1 MFRFWRRTAGAFLA
15 ALLFLSIVWPSC
27 TFTENV
33 QAAGEPWQAT
43 EKKSR
48 QTAEE
53 KENVQEDLNVTAKSL
68 DPSIDTVLSAVRSY
82 MLSIDTNPDFNSI
95 WNAIGLTRS
104 GLSVPSS
111 YVDTYYKNLYANL
124 VQKDWV
130 LTRTKFS
137 EYSKLII
144 GLTAIGKDA
153 QNIDGHN
160 LLGYL
165 SDFTDVKRQG
175 FNGPIWALIA
185 LNSHPSYE
193 IPTESSA
200 EEQTTE
206 EGLIQ
211 YILNGE
217 CAAGGWTLAGTEP
230 DSDMTGMAIQALA
243 PYYGKRDDVTQA
255 VDRALDWLSTAQLPS
270 GGYGTMGA
278 ETSESVAQI
287 IVALSAL
294 GIDCGMDSRFVQPDG
309 SWPMTGLF
317 QYYLPEGGFMHVAAG
332 AANNGGGEGGTLNG
346 MATEQGMYA
355 TVAYKRLLD
364 GKTALYDMSDVTLT
378 PGEAVDISGVVSHE
392 EETETPPA
400 DKTQESAADGE
411 GQAKSSGAAKIKVS
425 NIHLDYKQI
434 SVEVGKTRKLTAT
447 VQPGNASNKKITWI
461 STDKKVATVNKHGK
475 IMGVKEGTAKIKVK
489 AKDGS
494 GAKAIC
500 VVKVYASGDASGTT
514 KTGSSAPVGS
524 GNQTGGSASG
534 SSGGTS
540 GSSSGTTA
548 AAAPQKNT
556 VAAATQTAQTGT
568 AEETSGDWS
577 FDGAAYIPESS
588 GNAGGDNAGMLTADN
603 AQGENAQ
610 SAGEETTITIK
621 IPTSVLYVLTGAGGL
636 GALEAIFFLLRRKG
650 ALGAA
655 LALLHKIRR

>member
-1 MFRFWRRTAGAFLA
+1 MFRFWRRIAGAFLA

-43 EKKSR
+43 EKESG

-53 KENVQEDLNVTAKSL
+53 KKNVQENLNVTAKSL
-68 DPSIDTVLSAVRSY
+68 NPSIDTVLSSVRAY

-104 GLSVPSS
+104 GLSVPAS
-111 YVDTYYKNLYANL
+111 YVDTFYKNLYANL
-124 VQKDWV
+124 VQKNWV
-130 LTRTKFS
+130 LTRTKFT

-153 QNIDGHN
+153 QDIDGHN

-165 SDFTDVKRQG
+165 SDFTDVTRQG

-193 IPTESSA
+193 IPLDPSA

-206 EGLIQ
+206 EGLIC
-211 YILNGE
+211 YLLERE
-217 CAAGGWTLAGTEP
+217 CATGGWTLTGTEP
-230 DSDMTGMAIQALA
+230 DSDITGMTIQALA

-255 VDRALDWLSTAQLPS
+255 VDRALVWLSSVQLPS

-278 ETSESVAQI
+278 ETSESVVQV
-287 IVALSAL
+287 IVALSSL
-294 GIDCGMDSRFVQPDG
+294 GIDCGMDERFIKPDG

-378 PGEAVDISGVVSHE
+378 PGEAVDISGVVNQD
-392 EETETPPA
+392 ETETPATTPQPQ
-400 DKTQESAADGE
+400 KTTAG
-411 GQAKSSGAAKIKVS
+411 SSGEQIQSDADVRVS
-425 NIHLDYKQI
+425 GIHLDYKQI

-447 VQPGNASNKKITWI
+447 VQPDNASNPKLVWT

>member
-1 MFRFWRRTAGAFLA
+1 MFRLWKRITGVFLA
-15 ALLFLSIVWPSC
+15 ALLVLSIAWPSG
-27 TFTENV
+27 TFTGNV
-33 QAAGEPWQAT
+33 LAAEETEQTT
-43 EKKSR
+43 EKETE
-48 QTAEE
+48 QTTEAGDGQEE
-53 KENVQEDLNVTAKSL
+53 EPAVTAKSL
-68 DPSIDTVLSAVRSY
+68 DPSIDTVLSSVRAY

-111 YVDTYYKNLYANL
+111 YVNTYYKNLYANL

-153 QNIDGHN
+153 QNIAGHN

-185 LNSHPSYE
+185 LNCHPSYE
-193 IPTESSA
+193 IPVDSSA
-200 EEQTTE
+200 EEQTTR

-211 YILNGE
+211 YLLERE
-217 CAAGGWTLAGTEP
+217 CSAGGWTLAGTEP
-230 DSDMTGMAIQALA
+230 DSDITGMTIQALA

-255 VDRALDWLSTAQLPS
+255 VDRALVWLSSSQLPS
-270 GGYGTMGA
+270 GGYGTMGT

-287 IVALSAL
+287 IVALSAI
-294 GIDCGMDSRFVQPDG
+294 GIDCGMDDRFIKPDG

-317 QYYLPEGGFMHVAAG
+317 QYYLPQGGFMHVAAG

-378 PGEAVDISGVVSHE
+378 PGEAVDISDVVSQD
-392 EETETPPA
+392 ETETPATTQPQ
-400 DKTQESAADGE
+400 KTGAVPSGEQSRSDAAV
-411 GQAKSSGAAKIKVS
+411 KVS
-425 NIHLDYKQI
+425 GIHLDYKQI
-434 SVEVGKTRKLTAT
+434 SVEAGKTRKLTAT
-447 VQPGNASNKKITWI
+447 VQPDNASNKKLTWT
-461 STDKKVATVNKHGK
+461 STDKKIATVNKHGK
-475 IMGVKEGTAKIKVK
+475 ITGVKEGTAKIKVK

-494 GAKAIC
+494 GVKAIC
-500 VVKVYASGDASGTT
+500 VVKVYASDDTSGSA
-514 KTGSSAPVGS
+514 KTGGSTPAGS

-534 SSGGTS
+534 SSGSTS
-540 GSSSGTTA
+540 GSSSGTATT
-548 AAAPQKNT
+548 AAPQKNT
-556 VAAATQTAQTGT
+556 AAASTQAAQTG
-568 AEETSGDWS
+568 AAQETSGGWS

-588 GNAGGDNAGMLTADN
+588 GSAGEDDAGTLAADDT
-603 AQGENAQ
+603 QGENVQ
-610 SAGEETTITIK
+610 SAGEKTITIE

-636 GALEAIFFLLRRKG
+636 GALEAIFFVLRRKG

>member
-1 MFRFWRRTAGAFLA
+1 MFRFWRRIAGAFLA
-15 ALLFLSIVWPSC
+15 ALLVLSIVWPSC
-27 TFTENV
+27 TFTGNV

-68 DPSIDTVLSAVRSY
+68 DPSIDTVLSTVRAY

-104 GLSVPSS
+104 GLSVPTS
-111 YVDTYYKNLYANL
+111 YVDTFYKNLYADL
-124 VQKDWV
+124 VQKNWV
-130 LTRTKFS
+130 LTRTKFT

-153 QNIDGHN
+153 QDIDGHN

-165 SDFTDVKRQG
+165 SDFTDVTRQG

-193 IPTESSA
+193 IPLDPSA

-206 EGLIQ
+206 EGLIR
-211 YILNGE
+211 YLLERE
-217 CAAGGWTLAGTEP
+217 CAAGGWTMTGTEP
-230 DSDMTGMAIQALA
+230 DSDITGMTIQALA
-243 PYYGKRDDVTQA
+243 PYYGKRDDVTRA
-255 VDRALDWLSTAQLPS
+255 VDRALAWLSSSQLPS

-278 ETSESVAQI
+278 ETSESVVQV
-287 IVALSAL
+287 IVALSSL
-294 GIDCGMDSRFVQPDG
+294 GIDCGMDDRFIKPDG

-317 QYYLPEGGFMHVAAG
+317 QYYLPQGGFMHVAAG
-332 AANNGGGEGGTLNG
+332 ASNNGGGEGGTLNG
-346 MATEQGMYA
+346 MATEQGMYG

-378 PGEAVDISGVVSHE
+378 PGEAVDISGVVNQD
-392 EETETPPA
+392 ETETPATTPQPQ
-400 DKTQESAADGE
+400 KTTAG
-411 GQAKSSGAAKIKVS
+411 SSGEQIQSDADVRVS
-425 NIHLDYKQI
+425 GIHLDYKQI

-447 VQPGNASNKKITWI
+447 VQPGNASNKKLTWT
-461 STDKKVATVNKHGK
+461 STDKKIVTVNKHGK
-475 IMGVKEGTAKIKVK
+475 ITGVKEGTAKIKVK

-494 GAKAIC
+494 GVKATC

-514 KTGSSAPVGS
+514 KTGSSAPAGS
-524 GNQTGGSASG
+524 GNQTGSSASG

>member
-1 MFRFWRRTAGAFLA
+1 MFRFWRRIAGAFLA

-43 EKKSR
+43 EKESG

-53 KENVQEDLNVTAKSL
+53 KKNVQENLNVTAKSL
-68 DPSIDTVLSAVRSY
+68 NPSIDTVLSSVRAY

-104 GLSVPSS
+104 GLSVPAS
-111 YVDTYYKNLYANL
+111 YVDTFYKNLYANL
-124 VQKDWV
+124 VQKNWV
-130 LTRTKFS
+130 LTRTKFT

-153 QNIDGHN
+153 QDIDGHN

-165 SDFTDVKRQG
+165 SDFTDVTRQG

-193 IPTESSA
+193 IPLDPSA

-206 EGLIQ
+206 EGLIC
-211 YILNGE
+211 YLLERE
-217 CAAGGWTLAGTEP
+217 CATGGWTLTGTEP
-230 DSDMTGMAIQALA
+230 DSDITGMTIQALA

-255 VDRALDWLSTAQLPS
+255 VDRALVWLSSVQLPS

-278 ETSESVAQI
+278 ETSESVVQV
-287 IVALSAL
+287 IVALSSL
-294 GIDCGMDSRFVQPDG
+294 GIDCGMDERFIKPDG

-317 QYYLPEGGFMHVAAG
+317 QYYLPQGGFMHVAAG
-332 AANNGGGEGGTLNG
+332 ASNNGGGEGGTLNG
-346 MATEQGMYA
+346 MATEQGMYG

-378 PGEAVDISGVVSHE
+378 PGEAVDISGVVNQD
-392 EETETPPA
+392 ETETPATTPQPQ
-400 DKTQESAADGE
+400 KTTAG
-411 GQAKSSGAAKIKVS
+411 SSGEQIQSDADVRVS
-425 NIHLDYKQI
+425 GIHLDYKQI

-447 VQPGNASNKKITWI
+447 VQPDNASNPKLVWT

>member
-1 MFRFWRRTAGAFLA
+1 M
-15 ALLFLSIVWPSC
+15 
-27 TFTENV
+27 
-33 QAAGEPWQAT
+33 
-43 EKKSR
+43 
-48 QTAEE
+48 
-53 KENVQEDLNVTAKSL
+53 TAKSL
-68 DPSIDTVLSAVRSY
+68 NPSIDTVLSSVRAY

-104 GLSVPSS
+104 GLSVPAS
-111 YVDTYYKNLYANL
+111 YVDTFYKNLYANL
-124 VQKDWV
+124 VQKNWV
-130 LTRTKFS
+130 LTRTKFT

-153 QNIDGHN
+153 QDIDGHN

-165 SDFTDVKRQG
+165 SDFTDVTRQG

-193 IPTESSA
+193 IPLDPSA

-206 EGLIQ
+206 EGLIC
-211 YILNGE
+211 YLLERE
-217 CAAGGWTLAGTEP
+217 CATGGWTLTGTEP
-230 DSDMTGMAIQALA
+230 DSDITGMTIQALA

-255 VDRALDWLSTAQLPS
+255 VDRALVWLSSVQLPS

-278 ETSESVAQI
+278 ETSESVVQV
-287 IVALSAL
+287 IVALSSL
-294 GIDCGMDSRFVQPDG
+294 GIDCGMDERFIKPDG

-317 QYYLPEGGFMHVAAG
+317 QYYLPQGGFMHVAAG
-332 AANNGGGEGGTLNG
+332 ASNNGGGEGGTLNG
-346 MATEQGMYA
+346 MATEQGMYG

-378 PGEAVDISGVVSHE
+378 PGEAVDISGVVNQD
-392 EETETPPA
+392 ETETPATTPQPQ
-400 DKTQESAADGE
+400 KTTAG
-411 GQAKSSGAAKIKVS
+411 SSGEQIQSDADVRVS
-425 NIHLDYKQI
+425 GIHLDYKQI

-447 VQPGNASNKKITWI
+447 VQPGNASNKKLTWT
-461 STDKKVATVNKHGK
+461 STDKKIVTVNKHGK
-475 IMGVKEGTAKIKVK
+475 ITGVKEGTAKIKVK

-494 GAKAIC
+494 GVKATC

-514 KTGSSAPVGS
+514 KTGSSAPAGS

>member
-1 MFRFWRRTAGAFLA
+1 MFRFWRRIAGAFLA
-15 ALLFLSIVWPSC
+15 ALLVLSIVWPSC
-27 TFTENV
+27 TFTGNV
-33 QAAGEPWQAT
+33 QAAGKPWQAT
-43 EKKSR
+43 EKESG
-48 QTAEE
+48 QMAEE
-53 KENVQEDLNVTAKSL
+53 KGNVQENLTVTAKSL
-68 DPSIDTVLSAVRSY
+68 NPSIDTVLSSVRAY

-104 GLSVPSS
+104 GLSVPAS
-111 YVDTYYKNLYANL
+111 YVDTFYKNLYANL
-124 VQKDWV
+124 VQKNWV
-130 LTRTKFS
+130 LTRTKFT

-153 QNIDGHN
+153 QDIDGHN

-165 SDFTDVKRQG
+165 SDFTDVTRQG

-193 IPTESSA
+193 IPLDPSA

-206 EGLIQ
+206 EGLIC
-211 YILNGE
+211 YLLERE
-217 CAAGGWTLAGTEP
+217 CAAGGWTMTGTEP
-230 DSDMTGMAIQALA
+230 DSDITGMTIQALA

-255 VDRALDWLSTAQLPS
+255 VDRALVWLSSVQLPS

-278 ETSESVAQI
+278 ETSESVVQV
-287 IVALSAL
+287 IVALSSL
-294 GIDCGMDSRFVQPDG
+294 GIDCGMDDRFIKPDG

-317 QYYLPEGGFMHVAAG
+317 QYYLPQGGFMHVAAG
-332 AANNGGGEGGTLNG
+332 ASNNGGGEGGTLNG
-346 MATEQGMYA
+346 MATEQGMYG

-378 PGEAVDISGVVSHE
+378 PGEAVDISGVVNQD
-392 EETETPPA
+392 ETETPATTPQPQ
-400 DKTQESAADGE
+400 KTTAG
-411 GQAKSSGAAKIKVS
+411 SSGEQIQSDADVRVS
-425 NIHLDYKQI
+425 GIHLDYKQI

-447 VQPGNASNKKITWI
+447 VQPGNASNKKLTWT
-461 STDKKVATVNKHGK
+461 STDKKIVTVNKHGK
-475 IMGVKEGTAKIKVK
+475 ITGVKEGTAKIKVK

-494 GAKAIC
+494 GVKATC

-514 KTGSSAPVGS
+514 KTGSSAPAGS

>member
-1 MFRFWRRTAGAFLA
+1 MFRFWRRIAGAFLA
-15 ALLFLSIVWPSC
+15 ALLVLSIVWPSC
-27 TFTENV
+27 TFTGNV

-43 EKKSR
+43 EKESG

-53 KENVQEDLNVTAKSL
+53 KKNVQENLNVTAKSL
-68 DPSIDTVLSAVRSY
+68 NPSIDTVLSSVRAY

-104 GLSVPSS
+104 GLSVPAS
-111 YVDTYYKNLYANL
+111 YVDTFYKNLYANL
-124 VQKDWV
+124 VQKNWV
-130 LTRTKFS
+130 LTRTKFT

-153 QNIDGHN
+153 QDIDGHN

-165 SDFTDVKRQG
+165 SDFTDVTRQG

-193 IPTESSA
+193 IPLDPSA

-206 EGLIQ
+206 EGLIR
-211 YILNGE
+211 YLLERE
-217 CAAGGWTLAGTEP
+217 CAAGGWTMTGTEP
-230 DSDMTGMAIQALA
+230 DSDITGMTIQALA
-243 PYYGKRDDVTQA
+243 PYYGKRDDVTRA
-255 VDRALDWLSTAQLPS
+255 VDRALAWLSSSQLPS

-278 ETSESVAQI
+278 ETSESVVQV
-287 IVALSAL
+287 IVALSSL
-294 GIDCGMDSRFVQPDG
+294 GIDCGMDDRFIKPDG

-317 QYYLPEGGFMHVAAG
+317 QYYLPQGGFMHVAAG
-332 AANNGGGEGGTLNG
+332 ASNNGGGEGGTLNG
-346 MATEQGMYA
+346 MATEQGMYG

-378 PGEAVDISGVVSHE
+378 PGEAVDISGVVNQD
-392 EETETPPA
+392 ETETPATTPQPQ
-400 DKTQESAADGE
+400 KTTAG
-411 GQAKSSGAAKIKVS
+411 SSGEQIQSDADVRVS
-425 NIHLDYKQI
+425 GIHLDYKQI

-494 GAKAIC
+494 GAKATC

-556 VAAATQTAQTGT
+556 VAAATQTAETGT

-577 FDGAAYIPESS
+577 FDGAAYIPETS